1 MGFMIRNGKE
11 NAATQK
17 FGPRQAIAMNPF
29 GACEETNFTNA
40 MRTKPGGRSK
50 EREIKSGV
58 SSVFFGPRL
67 KYRRERSSSGEVKPL
82 PPVTFFA
89 PSTFSVHKF
98 DDAKKEKTV
107 MRVRREEGPLTHLS

>member
-17 FGPRQAIAMNPF
+17 FGPRQAIAMSPF

-40 MRTKPGGRSK
+40 MRTKPGGRAI
-50 EREIKSGV
+50 EREGNKKRKV
-58 SSVFFGPRL
+58 SVFFGPRL

-98 DDAKKEKTV
+98 DDAKKTV

>member
-17 FGPRQAIAMNPF
+17 FRPRQAIAMNPF

-40 MRTKPGGRSK
+40 MRTKPGGRAI
-50 EREIKSGV
+50 EREGNKKRGV
-58 SSVFFGPRL
+58 SVFFGPRL

-98 DDAKKEKTV
+98 DDAKKTV